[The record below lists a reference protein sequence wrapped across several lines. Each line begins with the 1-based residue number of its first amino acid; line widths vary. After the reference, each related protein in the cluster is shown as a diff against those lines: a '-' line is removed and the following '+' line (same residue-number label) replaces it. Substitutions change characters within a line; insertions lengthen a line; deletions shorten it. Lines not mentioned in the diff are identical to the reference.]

1 MPMMMVVGDITRM
14 DTDAIVNAA
23 NEELCPGG
31 GVCGAI
37 FRAAGYEELD
47 RACSAIGHCDTG
59 KAVITDGFALP
70 ARYII
75 HTPGPV
81 YSRFAIGVDK
91 KLYSCYRSS
100 LELAKLYGL
109 GSIAFP
115 LISSGIYGYPKKEA
129 MAIAKKAITDF
140 LDENEM
146 DVYIVLYD
154 KRSFEP
160 DERLVSDVGRYI
172 DERIVR
178 EREAEERFFAA
189 PKSAE
194 PLRESRRDGAY
205 YAPQAEYQNAAT
217 LDLEDMMAHMDS
229 TFSEYLFYLID
240 RSGMTDVEVYK
251 RANIDRKL
259 FSKIKNNRGYK
270 PKKVTAVAFAVALR
284 LNMAE
289 LRELV
294 ARAGYS
300 FTRSSKFDIIIEY
313 FVTRGIYDIFEIND
327 VLFAFDQQLIGV

>member
-1 MPMMMVVGDITRM
+1 MPLIMVVGDITEM

-81 YSRFAIGVDK
+81 YSRFAIGVGK

-100 LELAKLYGL
+100 LELAKQYGL
-109 GSIAFP
+109 ESVAFP
-115 LISSGIYGYPKKEA
+115 LISSGIYGYPRKKA
-129 MAIAKKAITDF
+129 LSVAKKAITDF
-140 LDENEM
+140 LDGNDM

-154 KRSFEP
+154 KSMFET
-160 DERLVSDVGRYI
+160 DERLISDVGRYI
-172 DERIVR
+172 DERLIR
-178 EREAEERFFAA
+178 EREAEECKFSA
-189 PKSAE
+189 PKA
-194 PLRESRRDGAY
+194 PLPDAAHYSQAH
-205 YAPQAEYQNAAT
+205 YAPRMMGQDYMQLE
-217 LDLEDMMAHMDS
+217 LEDMMAHMDS
-229 TFSEYLFYLID
+229 TFSEYLLHLID

-259 FSKIKNNRGYK
+259 FSKIKNDRGYK
-270 PKKVTAVAFAVALR
+270 PKKVKADAFAVALR
-284 LNMAE
+284 LNIAE